1 MYRVLLG
8 KKLGMS
14 TFFSPEELQIPVTV
28 LQVGPCVVTQIKTQE
43 KEGYNA
49 LQIGFLEK
57 KPHRINKAMAGH
69 FAKSGGKGYAY
80 LAEIPV
86 DDPSTYQLGQTLEIA
101 GAFEVGERVDVN
113 GFSKGRGFSGGVKR
127 WGFRGGKA
135 SHGSMFHRAPGSI
148 GSSAWPS
155 RVFKG
160 LRLPGQYGN
169 ERVTVK
175 NLEVVDIRPEE
186 NLMLIRGAV
195 PGSRSGLVGV
205 RKSKTAP
212 KK

>member
-1 MYRVLLG
+1 MHRALLG

-14 TFFSPEELQIPVTV
+14 TFFSQDELQIPVTV
-28 LQVGPCVVTQIKTQE
+28 LQVGPCVVTQIKTRE
-43 KEGYNA
+43 KDGYDA
-49 LQIGFLEK
+49 VQVGFLEK
-57 KPHRINKAMAGH
+57 KPQRINKPMAGH
-69 FAKSGGKGYAY
+69 FAKSGGKAYAH

-86 DDPSTYQLGQTLEIA
+86 DDPSTYQLGQTLAIA
-101 GAFEVGERVDVN
+101 GAFQVGERVDVN
-113 GFSKGRGFSGGVKR
+113 GLTKGRGFSGGVKR

-160 LRLPGQYGN
+160 QRLPGQYGN

-175 NLEVVDIRPEE
+175 NLEVVDIRPED

-195 PGSRSGLVGV
+195 PGSRSGLVEV